1 MTPDRAWIERHIPHK
16 GSMCLLDGVTQW
28 SEAEIVCRASSHRDP
43 ANPLRS
49 VGQGADGADDG
60 LGITA
65 GIEYAAQAMAVHGAL
80 LDKDVAEAR
89 VGYLTSTRD
98 VAWHVRKLSDVTSDL
113 TIRAERV
120 SASAANV
127 LYQFQ
132 LHGDDRLLLS
142 GRATVILS
150 AQA

>member
-1 MTPDRAWIERHIPHK
+1 MTPDRAWIAQHIPHK
-16 GSMCLLDGVTQW
+16 GSMCLLDGVMQW
-28 SEAEIVCRASSHRDP
+28 SEAEIVCRASSHRDQT
-43 ANPLRS
+43 NPLRS
-49 VGQGADGADDG
+49 VDQGADG

-98 VAWHVRKLSDVTSDL
+98 VAWHVRTLSDIRGDL

-127 LYQFQ
+127 LYHFQ

-150 AQA
+150 VQA

>member
-1 MTPDRAWIERHIPHK
+1 MKPDRDWIERHIPHK
-16 GSMCLLDGVTQW
+16 GSMCLLDVVTQW
-28 SEAEIVCRASSHRDP
+28 SEAEIVCRASSHRDQT
-43 ANPLRS
+43 NPLRS
-49 VGQGADGADDG
+49 DDS

-80 LDKDVAEAR
+80 LDKDVAQAR

-98 VAWHVRKLSDVTSDL
+98 VAWHVHTLSDVRSDL

-127 LYQFQ
+127 LYHFQ
-132 LHGDDRLLLS
+132 LRGDDRLLLS

-150 AQA
+150 AHA